1 MKVLVASSDQ
11 LLARMAS
18 MKLENLDHSV
28 TMTYDGNEALEH
40 IESEPQRIV
49 IADWDLPGTTG
60 VELCQKIRALKHARY
75 TYIILYEKPL
85 DVPDHVADK
94 DQLALDLQAG
104 ADDYLSLPF
113 KPLELQFRLKYAE
126 RLLALKDKLY
136 DGPGTDTVADAV
148 NESSFRQF
156 FRVILAMT
164 RRAKGRGALMFV
176 HVDNFQ
182 RASTTRGY
190 RPMQKLMVE
199 IANVLERTGRDSD
212 LVAKIAEDEFCLM
225 LQDTYWDKCEGI
237 AEKIMLRTRNL
248 LVADDDVV
256 VRPEVSISTANF
268 PADELSSDE
277 ILDSAD
283 RIPYRP

>member
-1 MKVLVASSDQ
+1 
-11 LLARMAS
+11 
-18 MKLENLDHSV
+18 
-28 TMTYDGNEALEH
+28 
-40 IESEPQRIV
+40 
-49 IADWDLPGTTG
+49 
-60 VELCQKIRALKHARY
+60 
-75 TYIILYEKPL
+75 
-85 DVPDHVADK
+85 
-94 DQLALDLQAG
+94 
-104 ADDYLSLPF
+104 
-113 KPLELQFRLKYAE
+113 
-126 RLLALKDKLY
+126 
-136 DGPGTDTVADAV
+136 
-148 NESSFRQF
+148 
-156 FRVILAMT
+156 
-164 RRAKGRGALMFV
+164 MFV

-277 ILDSAD
+277 ILDSAG
-283 RIPYRP
+283 PYSLPALGFPRRR